1 MLMVLL
7 IGIKTDICC
16 ILSILC
22 VELLLQEG
30 PQKCLLHLCC
40 GLAEQMHQVVCND
53 FNHKCHQED
62 LAQRPLHTVTGKV
75 SQVCRNVCYV
85 NSTNAQ
91 KTKYMPM
98 SAIAA

>member
-22 VELLLQEG
+22 GELLLQEG

-40 GLAEQMHQVVCND
+40 GLAEPMHQLVCND
-53 FNHKCHQED
+53 FNHKCHQEA
-62 LAQRPLHTVTGKV
+62 LAQRPLLTVTGKV
-75 SQVCRNVCYV
+75 SQVCYVCYV

-91 KTKYMPM
+91 KTKYMPT